1 MHDAAAH
8 LPGAMH
14 WLNLHGFAVTQM
26 ELSDVHDRIMS
37 ARGHNNPT
45 LPCILLESPHSFTSS
60 MLAQSAVCVH
70 VWPRWRVTA
79 ADLYSAMQMPHLL
92 IAFHFY
98 APYIEAPGRSA
109 CCHFLIIYNTH
120 THTHSYR
127 YLVFIS

>member
-1 MHDAAAH
+1 MAEFGHLHDAAAH
-8 LPGAMH
+8 MPGAMH

-26 ELSDVHDRIMS
+26 EWSDVHDRILS

-45 LPCILLESPHSFTSS
+45 LPCILLESPHSFTSF

-98 APYIEAPGRSA
+98 VPYIEAPGQSSF
-109 CCHFLIIYNTH
+109 CHIVIA
-120 THTHSYR
+120 
-127 YLVFIS
+127 